1 MSGEVKDG
9 DEEMIK
15 QSEIA
20 RRGKQ
25 VINSEIAKKVQ
36 PLLFHCFYF
45 FKKFKEESLGQ
56 NGHRSL
62 RGTIYYTTALKV
74 LTKEY
79 ILGEP

>member
-9 DEEMIK
+9 DEEMMK

-45 FKKFKEESLGQ
+45 FQKIQGGKLGAKWSSIITWDNLLHNCFKSIDKGIY
-56 NGHRSL
+56 L
-62 RGTIYYTTALKV
+62 R
-74 LTKEY
+74 
-79 ILGEP
+79 